1 MKNCFRFISATFL
14 SSILFLSVSF
24 GQAEKQRIDAYI
36 NQYKDFAISEMQRT
50 GIPAAVTLAQGILET
65 AGGQSDLAA
74 LANNHFG
81 IKCKAEWTGE
91 TMSHNDDAKGECF
104 RKYACAA
111 DSYKD
116 HSDFLK
122 TRPCYAFLFKLDPT
136 DYEGWATGL
145 KKAGYATNPAYA
157 QKLIKLIVENNLQDY
172 TLLALNTGSKHE
184 ETFAKENNTISG
196 PDKPEAS
203 ANTFADGATAVKPAP
218 SMQTLTKNVLEQKT
232 RKTNYPVNGVFNI
245 NGTKVIYAAAG
256 TSLLALADNYNI
268 ALKKLF
274 EYNELDETDILD
286 ANQLVFLERKSKKG
300 TKDIHIVEANETL
313 RDIAQEEGIQLAT
326 IMEYNGLQKGMEP
339 ASGEKIYLKYPAP
352 SSPRLAFA
360 ATYKTQTGM

>member
-1 MKNCFRFISATFL
+1 MTNCFRLISATLL
-14 SSILFLSVSF
+14 SSILLLSASF
-24 GQAEKQRIDAYI
+24 GQTEKQRIDAYVS
-36 NQYKDFAISEMQRT
+36 QYKDFAIDEMLRT

-81 IKCKAEWTGE
+81 IKCKSEWTGE
-91 TMSHNDDAKGECF
+91 TMSHDDDAKNECF

-136 DYEGWATGL
+136 DYEGWAKGL

-157 QKLIKLIVENNLQDY
+157 QKLIRLIVENSLQDY
-172 TLLALNTGSKHE
+172 TLLALNSGSKHE
-184 ETFAKENNTISG
+184 EIFANENKTAIE
-196 PDKPEAS
+196 PDQSEVSAS
-203 ANTFADGATAVKPAP
+203 VFADEATAVKPALAMKV
-218 SMQTLTKNVLEQKT
+218 SEEKT
-232 RKTNYPVNGVFNI
+232 RKTVYPVNEVFSI
-245 NGTKVIYAAAG
+245 NDTKVIYVAAG
-256 TSLLALADNYNI
+256 TSLLALANNYNI
-268 ALKKLF
+268 ALKKLLEF
-274 EYNELDETDILD
+274 NELDETDILNL
-286 ANQLVFLERKSKKG
+286 AQLIFLEKKSKKG
-300 TKDIHIVEANETL
+300 TKDIHIVVANETI

-339 ASGEKIYLKYPAP
+339 ASGEKVYLKYPAP
-352 SSPRLAFA
+352 SSPRLAV
-360 ATYKTQTGM
+360 ATSHKTAVAM

>member
-1 MKNCFRFISATFL
+1 MTNCFRLISATLL
-14 SSILFLSVSF
+14 SSILLISASF
-24 GQAEKQRIDAYI
+24 GQTEKQRIDAYVS
-36 NQYKDFAISEMQRT
+36 QYKDFAIAEMVRT

-91 TMSHNDDAKGECF
+91 TMSHDDDAKGECF

-136 DYEGWATGL
+136 DYEGWAKGL
-145 KKAGYATNPAYA
+145 KRAGYATNPAYA
-157 QKLIKLIVENNLQDY
+157 QKLIKLIVENGLQDY
-172 TLLALNTGSKHE
+172 TLLALNSGSKQE
-184 ETFAKENNTISG
+184 EIFATANNEVNDLDKSVSG
-196 PDKPEAS
+196 ADV
-203 ANTFADGATAVKPAP
+203 FADEAIAVKPALVMKV
-218 SMQTLTKNVLEQKT
+218 SEDKT
-232 RKTNYPVNGVFNI
+232 GKTIYPVNSVFSI
-245 NGTKVIYAAAG
+245 NDTKVIYAAAG
-256 TSLLALADNYNI
+256 ASLLALANNYNI
-268 ALKKLF
+268 ALKKLL
-274 EYNELDETDILD
+274 EYNELDQTDILN
-286 ANQLVFLERKSKKG
+286 AGQLIFLEKKSKKG
-300 TKDIHIVEANETL
+300 AKDIHIVEANETL

-360 ATYKTQTGM
+360 GRYKTPGSM